1 MAAFLKNKNL
11 YLPIL
16 LFISANAIAT
26 PAELAE
32 SDFKIAFKAYENKI
46 EYCAD
51 LEVKN
56 KASEKLV
63 QKLNV
68 IPKQHLSILLPY
80 YSFTAFHKCLQPE
93 EAQYLVAKDRTI
105 LFNMNTAR
113 QGAVSTSKSYVE
125 LKYKALQLPQYKIFE
140 QHYFQQPY
148 KASAF
153 FKLID

>member
-1 MAAFLKNKNL
+1 MAVFLKNKSL
-11 YLPIL
+11 YLPTL
-16 LFISANAIAT
+16 LFMSANAIAT

-32 SDFKIAFKAYENKI
+32 SDFKIAFETYENKI
-46 EYCAD
+46 ESCAT
-51 LEVKN
+51 LEIKN
-56 KASEKLV
+56 KASDRLV
-63 QKLNV
+63 QKLKV

-93 EAQYLVAKDRTI
+93 EAQYLVAKDRASI
-105 LFNMNTAR
+105 FNMHTAR

-140 QHYFQQPY
+140 KHYFQQPY

>member
-1 MAAFLKNKNL
+1 M
-11 YLPIL
+11 
-16 LFISANAIAT
+16 SANAIAT

-32 SDFKIAFKAYENKI
+32 SDFKIAFETYENKI
-46 EYCAD
+46 ESCAN
-51 LEVKN
+51 LEIKN
-56 KASEKLV
+56 KASDKLV
-63 QKLNV
+63 QKLKV

-93 EAQYLVAKDRTI
+93 EAQYLVAKDRASI
-105 LFNMNTAR
+105 FNMHTAR

-140 QHYFQQPY
+140 KHYFQQPY